1 MRKASISKVNSIWF
15 DYGIPIGSRR
25 ILRFPRYSDYRIH
38 LSEIVGSDIRQ
49 LLTRSCRK
57 LSDSSRKL
65 SDYLGFPVGC
75 CRSFWGFLL
84 GPTGAEPG
92 KERKDE
98 RKKKA
103 RIQLDNQRKEM
114 TCHVFNFLIKSIEN
128 LT

>member
-1 MRKASISKVNSIWF
+1 MRIASVSKVNSIWF

-25 ILRFPRYSDYRIH
+25 VLHFPRYSDYRIH
-38 LSEIVGSDIRQ
+38 LSESVGSDMRQ
-49 LLTRSCRK
+49 LLTGSCRK
-57 LSDSSRKL
+57 LSD
-65 SDYLGFPVGC
+65 
-75 CRSFWGFLL
+75 FWGFLS

-92 KERKDE
+92 KEKKDE